1 MYKVE
6 HFDLLLQVVSILQ
19 DPKLQDGFM
28 TKPDVRGTDGDR
40 VYGEMNTGV
49 WWEEVAEK
57 VIVTKYNN

>member
-1 MYKVE
+1 
-6 HFDLLLQVVSILQ
+6 VSILQ

-49 WWEEVAEK
+49 WWEDTQKQIPDVK
-57 VIVTKYNN
+57 LTDFLQYFDLIYG